1 MWFHG
6 CEMLNTHFKVEW
18 WEKFK
23 WDYLRLTLINMFYL
37 TLQTRFGVGK
47 GGGRAESSLVL
58 KGIKIEGENI
68 FYWFEKKK

>member
-1 MWFHG
+1 
-6 CEMLNTHFKVEW
+6 
-18 WEKFK
+18 
-23 WDYLRLTLINMFYL
+23 MFYL

-68 FYWFEKKK
+68 FY